1 MPYDLKKVIA
11 RFRPELKLLISSV
24 TLDADKFS
32 KLFDDAPIFRIQDE
46 IETCQEVLKDRV
58 KRLGSKDTSSHHTS
72 VCKSTCDMQATI
84 FEPPPPNFRKVV
96 LATNKCRNLNLE
108 QLYTLGALNHYGE
121 LTKLG
126 RRMAEFPID
135 PMMGKCVG
143 ITIPKNWYQ
152 LLRCFL

>member
-58 KRLGSKDTSSHHTS
+58 KRLGSKDTSSHRTS
-72 VCKSTCDMQATI
+72 ESCAGYKY
-84 FEPPPPNFRKVV
+84 R
-96 LATNKCRNLNLE
+96 RNLNLE

-143 ITIPKNWYQ
+143 TTIPKNWYQ